1 VAKVKS
7 KVKIKLLVC
16 DVDGTLT
23 DGKVHYHDNGTIS
36 RGYST
41 CDGYGIMKLKA
52 AGVEVVFLTG
62 SSWDDC
68 EVRATALGVP
78 LFDGHFDKAPTLKKI
93 IKERK
98 LKKAEVAYIG
108 DDENDWVCRGQVGV
122 FFTPSGSWLSDSI
135 ASFVYHYGEKKQVG
149 GNYIVARRGGNGAV
163 REVAE
168 IILKGMV

>member
-1 VAKVKS
+1 MAKVKS

-52 AGVEVVFLTG
+52 AGVDVVFLTA

-68 EVRATALGVP
+68 EVPATALGVP
-78 LFDGHFDKAPTLKKI
+78 LYDGPFDKAPTLKKI
-93 IKERK
+93 IKARK

-122 FFTPSGSWLSDSI
+122 FFTPGGSWLSESNPLF
-135 ASFVYHYGEKKQVG
+135 SYHDGIRKSGGSNFILHRHGGE
-149 GNYIVARRGGNGAV
+149 GAV
-163 REVAE
+163 RAAAE
-168 IILKGMV
+168 LILKGLV

>member
-1 VAKVKS
+1 MAKVKS

-78 LFDGHFDKAPTLKKI
+78 LFDGHFDKAPTLKEI
-93 IKERK
+93 IKSRK
-98 LKKAEVAYIG
+98 
-108 DDENDWVCRGQVGV
+108 R
-122 FFTPSGSWLSDSI
+122 
-135 ASFVYHYGEKKQVG
+135 
-149 GNYIVARRGGNGAV
+149 
-163 REVAE
+163 
-168 IILKGMV
+168 